1 MGGTARGGADFGV
14 PPQPLAPGGA
24 DAPHGG
30 AISRFKKK
38 KATNTQKTP
47 NAPVFGSPPPQP
59 SSCRSGARDRVGAAR
74 AQLRFFFLR
83 QTRKKFGDF
92 FSKNS
97 PKIRGFFP
105 HARCLPPIP
114 LHIALLCLQTPH
126 SPHCC
131 PPEPQILFFFFFF
144 CFFFFFL
151 FFSTSSP
158 CGGALAEA
166 QLWPWP
172 RCRWFLAGALE
183 PPKPRGPQ
191 GRLNIAQSPPAAGKP
206 QRQGWPHL
214 GGGKP
219 RPNLVPK

>member
-131 PPEPQILFFFFFF
+131 PPEPQILFFFFFSVF
-144 CFFFFFL
+144 SFFSCFF
-151 FFSTSSP
+151 
-158 CGGALAEA
+158 
-166 QLWPWP
+166 
-172 RCRWFLAGALE
+172 
-183 PPKPRGPQ
+183 PPP
-191 GRLNIAQSPPAAGKP
+191 APAAGPWQRHSFGPGPGAGGSWPGPSNP
-206 QRQGWPHL
+206 QNRAD
-214 GGGKP
+214 P
-219 RPNLVPK
+219 RAG